1 MVPPMGSRTPR
12 TKDSLEG
19 PGTGCRW
26 RFGLSRA
33 TATIVLLVAAW
44 GYPIARGNTAPQDPA
59 TPVGVS
65 EHLGSRIPME
75 LLFRDESGTRVRL
88 GDLITGPTI
97 ILPVYYRCTNV
108 CFTLQGRMAGA
119 LGALKQRPGED
130 YRVIS
135 VSFDERE
142 TPEIAARS
150 KKTYL
155 GAMKAPF
162 PNEGWRFLTGD
173 RENIRRLTDAL
184 GFAFQWQ
191 RNDFAHPVVSIVVSG
206 DGTVIRYLYGVTVL
220 PKDLA
225 LAITEAKSGITGT
238 SIRKL
243 MDYCFTYDPKGKTY
257 VFNLLRVSA
266 TTVILCAG
274 GFLAF
279 LLITGKKRKAPGTE
293 KQ

>member
-1 MVPPMGSRTPR
+1 MGPNSYRS
-12 TKDSLEG
+12 KDSLEG

-33 TATIVLLVAAW
+33 TATLVLLVAAW
-44 GYPIARGNTAPQDPA
+44 AGCPVARGDTIQPVPA
-59 TPVGVS
+59 GGIGVS
-65 EHLGSRIPME
+65 EHLGRRIPTE
-75 LLFRDESGTRVRL
+75 LVFRDEKGTRVRL

-135 VSFDERE
+135 VSFDEHE
-142 TPEIAARS
+142 TPELAARS
-150 KKTYL
+150 KQTYL

-162 PNEGWRFLTGD
+162 PDDGWHFLTGD
-173 RENIRRLTDAL
+173 ADSIRSLTDAL
-184 GFAFQWQ
+184 GFGFQRQ

-225 LAITEAKSGITGT
+225 LAITEARSGITGT

-243 MDYCFTYDPKGKTY
+243 MDYCFTYDPEGKTY

-279 LLITGKKRKAPGTE
+279 LLITGKKRKATRTE
-293 KQ
+293 KP